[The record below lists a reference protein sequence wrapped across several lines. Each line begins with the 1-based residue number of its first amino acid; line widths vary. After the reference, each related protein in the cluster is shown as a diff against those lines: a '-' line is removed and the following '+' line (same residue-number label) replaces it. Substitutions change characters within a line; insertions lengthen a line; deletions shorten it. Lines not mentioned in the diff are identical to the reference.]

1 MTYGLAR
8 YYRVWNANK
17 GPNYFILDRNT
28 GEKKGECMAADDA
41 IKIVNTLNQKDR
53 EERGLK
59 PLNEIE
65 VPTFF
70 NGRGDRTAREIAPM
84 VKHK

>member
-1 MTYGLAR
+1 MTFGLAR
-8 YYRVWNANK
+8 YYKIWNTGK

-28 GEKKGECMAADDA
+28 GVKVDECQMADA
-41 IKIVNTLNQKDR
+41 AVNKVNALNKKDR

-70 NGRGDRTAREIAPM
+70 NGRVDRTPREIAPM
-84 VKHK
+84 ERHK